1 MPLRVL
7 MVTSGLPHP
16 PISGAAI
23 RIYQFARH
31 LAARH
36 HLTLLSYGGIEH
48 NDSVNALRAGGMDVV
63 LVAAPSRSLKRA
75 TQLISLLTNRSHLGG
90 MFHTR
95 ALQAVLNSMLAG
107 REYDAVIVEGS
118 LLMRHRFP
126 SGTPLVLDEHN
137 LEFEALERTARME
150 SSPLRK
156 FFNSAEAV
164 KFKREEMA
172 AWLRADLCL
181 FTSKRE
187 ADLMRTL
194 SPETAALAVPNGV
207 DLEYFQP
214 SAAPTQPGSI
224 VFTGTLAYRPNVDA
238 VNHLVREILPRVHRL
253 RPDAVL
259 TVVGGGVSRSI
270 ERLAGPA
277 VVITGR
283 VPDVRPFIERAAVMV
298 APLRIGSGT
307 RLKVL
312 EALASA
318 KAMVSTTLG
327 CEGIEVKGGEHLAI
341 ADDPQN
347 FADEVVRLLNDR
359 EAAAAMGARG
369 RALVERLYGW
379 PALASEMEQALESIV
394 VGPRLM
400 YTTPQA

>member
-23 RIYQFARH
+23 RIHQFARH

-48 NDSVNALRAGGMDVV
+48 NDSVNALRACGMDVV
-63 LVAAPSRSLKRA
+63 LVAAPSRSFKRA
-75 TQLISLLTNRSHLGG
+75 TQLISLLTSRSHLGG

-95 ALQAVLNSMLAG
+95 ALQVVLDSMLAG

-164 KFKREEMA
+164 KFKSEEMA

-187 ADLMRTL
+187 ADLTRTL
-194 SPETAALAVPNGV
+194 RPETAALAVPNGV
-207 DLEYFQP
+207 DLEYFRP
-214 SAAPTQPGSI
+214 SAAQTEPGSI

-259 TVVGGGVSRSI
+259 TVVGGGVPRSI
-270 ERLAGPA
+270 KRLAGPR
-277 VVITGR
+277 VVVTGR
-283 VPDVRPFIERAAVMV
+283 VPDVRPFVQRAAVMV

-312 EALASA
+312 EALASG

-327 CEGIEVKGGEHLAI
+327 CEGIEVNGGEHLSI
-341 ADDPQN
+341 ADDPQG
-347 FADEVVRLLNDR
+347 FADDVVRLLNDPA
-359 EAAAAMGARG
+359 AAAAMGARG

-379 PALASEMEQALESIV
+379 PALAADMERALESV
-394 VGPRLM
+394 VVRPRLM
-400 YTTPQA
+400 YMTRQA

>member
-1 MPLRVL
+1 

-48 NDSVNALRAGGMDVV
+48 NDSVNALRACGMDVV

-75 TQLISLLTNRSHLGG
+75 MQLISLLTSRSHLGG
-90 MFHTR
+90 IFHTR
-95 ALQAVLNSMLAG
+95 ALQVVLDSMLAG
-107 REYDAVIVEGS
+107 REYHAVLVEGS

-156 FFNSAEAV
+156 LFNSAEAV

-194 SPETAALAVPNGV
+194 SPEAAALAVPNGV
-207 DLEYFQP
+207 DLEYFGP
-214 SAAPTQPGSI
+214 SAAQTDPGSI

-238 VNHLVREILPRVHRL
+238 VHYVVREILPRVHRL

-259 TVVGGGVSRSI
+259 TVVGGGVPRSI
-270 ERLAGPA
+270 ERLAGPR
-277 VVITGR
+277 VVVTGR
-283 VPDVRPFIERAAVMV
+283 VPDVRPFVERAAVMV

-312 EALASA
+312 EALASG

-327 CEGIEVKGGEHLAI
+327 CEGIEVEGGEHLAI
-341 ADDPQN
+341 ADDPQG
-347 FADEVVRLLNDR
+347 FADQVVRLMNDPA
-359 EAAAAMGARG
+359 AAAAMGTRG

-379 PALASEMEQALESIV
+379 PALAAEMERALESTV
-394 VGPRLM
+394 LGRRLM
-400 YTTPQA
+400 YTTQQA